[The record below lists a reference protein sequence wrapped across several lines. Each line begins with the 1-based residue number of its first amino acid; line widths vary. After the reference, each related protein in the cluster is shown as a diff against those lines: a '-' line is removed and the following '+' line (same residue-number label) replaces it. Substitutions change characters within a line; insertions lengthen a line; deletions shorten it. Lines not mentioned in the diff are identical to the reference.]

1 MNRKELLAQCQAW
14 YKQDEYQKIIDALEA
29 IPEKKRT
36 REIDMELAR
45 AYNNRAVSEEPVNR
59 AMLKCAIA
67 LMEPYCFELEE
78 DYSWN
83 VLMGFA
89 HYYLEQEGQARWYF

>member
-14 YKQDEYQKIIDALEA
+14 HEQDEYQKIIDALEA
-29 IPEKKRT
+29 SPEKKRT

-67 LMEPYCFELEE
+67 LMEL
-78 DYSWN
+78 
-83 VLMGFA
+83 
-89 HYYLEQEGQARWYF
+89 